1 MRTRLAAAPIVLT
14 YRRSEAELDG
24 AAAMRTVT
32 TRPDE
37 NLPVVGAFGAADHG
51 VDDAASRS
59 AT

>member
-1 MRTRLAAAPIVLT
+1 LAAAPIVLT